1 MDKPLAAT
9 FDGSG
14 SPPPAQR
21 VLVTGASGLIGSAL
35 VPALRARGHEVRTL
49 SRRPRGPGAHHWD
62 PERGEI
68 DTAALEGIDAVVQL
82 AGESIG
88 ARRWNAAWKAR
99 IRESRVAGTRFLG
112 TRLARLAP
120 RPALLL
126 NASALGIYGDRGDEE
141 LTEGSAPGA
150 GFLADVCRDWE
161 GATAE
166 AEAAGARVVLLRIGV
181 VLSMAGGALPRML
194 PPFRLGLGGRLGS
207 GRQYMSWI
215 SLDDLVAAA
224 IWILERPSLR
234 GAIHACAPAPV
245 TNAEFTRALGRV
257 LGRPASLAVPPFALR
272 LLIGEFADAGLLSSQ
287 RAVPARL
294 LASGFDFR
302 HPDID
307 GALRHALGARIA

>member
-1 MDKPLAAT
+1 
-9 FDGSG
+9 
-14 SPPPAQR
+14 
-21 VLVTGASGLIGSAL
+21 
-35 VPALRARGHEVRTL
+35 
-49 SRRPRGPGAHHWD
+49 
-62 PERGEI
+62 
-68 DTAALEGIDAVVQL
+68 
-82 AGESIG
+82 
-88 ARRWNAAWKAR
+88 
-99 IRESRVAGTRFLG
+99 
-112 TRLARLAP
+112 
-120 RPALLL
+120 
-126 NASALGIYGDRGDEE
+126 
-141 LTEGSAPGA
+141 
-150 GFLADVCRDWE
+150 
-161 GATAE
+161 
-166 AEAAGARVVLLRIGV
+166 
-181 VLSMAGGALPRML
+181 MAGGALPRML